1 MSLEYAK
8 PAYVKESLT
17 ITCEELTKKAA
28 EMLDWD
34 KFEET
39 SGNLTQVERD
49 CLEQL
54 LPQVRIAAEIFRQCS
69 KDKEENDGE
78 AS

>member
-1 MSLEYAK
+1 MTRASVKYAK
-8 PAYVKESLT
+8 EALT

-34 KFEET
+34 KFKET
-39 SGNLTQVERD
+39 SGNLTQGERD

-54 LPQVRIAAEIFRQCS
+54 LPQVRIAAELFRQCP
-69 KDKEENDGE
+69 KK
-78 AS
+78 

>member
-1 MSLEYAK
+1 MSLEYA
-8 PAYVKESLT
+8 KESLT
-17 ITCEELTKKAA
+17 ITCEELTRKAT

-34 KFEET
+34 KSEET

-69 KDKEENDGE
+69 KNKETGNGKQE
-78 AS
+78 

>member
-8 PAYVKESLT
+8 ESLT
-17 ITCEELTKKAA
+17 VTCEELTRKAT

-34 KFEET
+34 KSEET

-69 KDKEENDGE
+69 KNKETGNGKQE
-78 AS
+78 